1 MVPIFTADTYCTVH
15 IQYAVHSHVKIE
27 VAGEGGGGG
36 GGGGGGSGGF
46 VQSQRMAEM
55 PPYFQNFIS
64 GQITSG

>member
-1 MVPIFTADTYCTVH
+1 MFH
-15 IQYAVHSHVKIE
+15 GKI
-27 VAGEGGGGG
+27 VRGFWKQSGGSWGRKGGEGKLSGGGGKG
-36 GGGGGGSGGF
+36 EDSGGGF

>member
-1 MVPIFTADTYCTVH
+1 M
-15 IQYAVHSHVKIE
+15 E
-27 VAGEGGGGG
+27 AGWGKLGAGGGRGEAEGGGGG
-36 GGGGGGSGGF
+36 KGEDSGGGF